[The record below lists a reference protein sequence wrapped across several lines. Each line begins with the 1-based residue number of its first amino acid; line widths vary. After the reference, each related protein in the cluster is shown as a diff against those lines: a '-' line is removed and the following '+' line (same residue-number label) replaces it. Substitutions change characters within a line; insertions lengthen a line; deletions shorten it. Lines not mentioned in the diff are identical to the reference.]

1 MFVLTKDGTELIN
14 IALEER
20 TELEDT
26 ALKCYDTDS
35 CDREIGEYETEEEAK
50 AAFEDLIEQIDKI
63 EGVARVK

>member
-20 TELEDT
+20 IELEDT
-26 ALKCYDTDS
+26 TLKCYDTESRDL
-35 CDREIGEYETEEEAK
+35 EIGEYETEEEAK
-50 AAFEDLIEQIDKI
+50 AAFEDLIAQIDEI